1 MTQDTRR
8 PDAPGEHLLQLQRM
22 GTGARGQPTRSGAH
36 IRAARLT
43 MTVAACVLLAA
54 AMFSQSAFSH
64 SATSSRHAPDAVPAR
79 PVTHTF
85 AAFSDES
92 LWKAIVATGRVAVVG
107 LKNPGA
113 ARGIWQ
119 QHILLSPDQWR
130 RAREAVLAAP
140 GITLVSADVHLPLLT
155 VRVADLSALRRL
167 RQLPDVDY
175 LEPLSVAPRVQS
187 DSGCLGFSG
196 GGLPMWPYPGSYSVP
211 TPTAARPLYDP
222 AAPAGMSGNMIPWN
236 FWYHNIPQAWSVAS
250 GAGIT
255 VGVVDTGVFQGQTLL
270 QPAGFNGGA
279 SSGRTVVNLGTKEM
293 SSAYDQCGHGTRVA
307 GTIAAPRNF
316 GCPLA
321 DPTSDPTT
329 LCKLGTG
336 LNIVGAAWNANL
348 VTVRTMDHVVIEP
361 LTSDETSVQE
371 GIEDAYEHGAR
382 IINLSVGFILP
393 YNAITDEINLHLN
406 NTLFVAAA
414 GTGVCRNGLAPNAGV
429 VYPAATP
436 GVLAVTGVNPDGTL
450 HSDSCWGPEVSLGV
464 VVGSVPATGQNPRDI
479 IEFGATSDAA
489 AVTSGIA
496 ALIWSKF
503 PALTPY
509 QVKDRLLL
517 TAKPYSSAGD
527 WGHGSPDAYAAVTA
541 PASSFIQVPNVVGLL
556 AANAISAIRS
566 AGLVPIEVS
575 RVDTLCN
582 NIGSVI
588 NQSPG
593 AVDLALPGS
602 SVTITVAVKP
612 PNPCP

>member
-1 MTQDTRR
+1 
-8 PDAPGEHLLQLQRM
+8 
-22 GTGARGQPTRSGAH
+22 
-36 IRAARLT
+36 
-43 MTVAACVLLAA
+43 
-54 AMFSQSAFSH
+54 
-64 SATSSRHAPDAVPAR
+64 
-79 PVTHTF
+79 
-85 AAFSDES
+85 
-92 LWKAIVATGRVAVVG
+92 
-107 LKNPGA
+107 
-113 ARGIWQ
+113 
-119 QHILLSPDQWR
+119 
-130 RAREAVLAAP
+130 
-140 GITLVSADVHLPLLT
+140 
-155 VRVADLSALRRL
+155 
-167 RQLPDVDY
+167 
-175 LEPLSVAPRVQS
+175 
-187 DSGCLGFSG
+187 
-196 GGLPMWPYPGSYSVP
+196 MWPYPGPYSVP
-211 TPTAARPLYDP
+211 APTAERPLYENDP
-222 AAPAGMSGNMIPWN
+222 AVPQGMSGNMIPWN

-382 IINLSVGFILP
+382 IINLSVGFTLP

-436 GVLAVTGVNPDGTL
+436 GG
-450 HSDSCWGPEVSLGV
+450 
-464 VVGSVPATGQNPRDI
+464 
-479 IEFGATSDAA
+479 
-489 AVTSGIA
+489 
-496 ALIWSKF
+496 
-503 PALTPY
+503 
-509 QVKDRLLL
+509 
-517 TAKPYSSAGD
+517 
-527 WGHGSPDAYAAVTA
+527 
-541 PASSFIQVPNVVGLL
+541 
-556 AANAISAIRS
+556 
-566 AGLVPIEVS
+566 
-575 RVDTLCN
+575 
-582 NIGSVI
+582 
-588 NQSPG
+588 
-593 AVDLALPGS
+593 
-602 SVTITVAVKP
+602 
-612 PNPCP
+612 